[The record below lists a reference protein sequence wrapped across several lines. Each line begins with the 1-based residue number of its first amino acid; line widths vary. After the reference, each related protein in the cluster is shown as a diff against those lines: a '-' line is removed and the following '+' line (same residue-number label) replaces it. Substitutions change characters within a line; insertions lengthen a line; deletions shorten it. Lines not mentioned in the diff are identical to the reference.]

1 MATANIFPQ
10 RGGRPDAL
18 SHWREWKNRG
28 LDRSPEQRRP
38 HLERD
43 EVKLAA
49 DVLQLKE
56 RAQPAQE
63 RRGVFTFF
71 RRLFARKRNV
81 FHHAFRFKL
90 ASRE

>member
-1 MATANIFPQ
+1 VATANIFSAK
-10 RGGRPDAL
+10 GWKIGCSFAL
-18 SHWREWKNRG
+18 ARMKNRG
-28 LDRSPEQRRP
+28 LDRSSEQRRP
-38 HLERD
+38 HPEQR

-71 RRLFARKRNV
+71 RRLFARKRNI

-90 ASRE
+90 ASGE